1 MPGCLKYDAVPRP
14 PLSPEPCPGWATVE
28 LSTDRFPMSLPS
40 VPPAEHFN
48 RVWPSGL
55 PGLEA
60 WTSRWSVEP
69 TRPHAH
75 EEWQVS
81 LTRSGHGTV
90 RRRGGVETC
99 GPGSLVLL
107 APGEVHTLAPADSPE
122 VPWVFDTL
130 FLSAAGPDREGTP
143 QRIPRGI
150 EPRASQPREVSAVAS
165 HFAALHRC
173 VVEQTEP
180 LDRETA
186 LHDFLATLRSDA
198 GEAAHESAA
207 PEASLRRVRDYLEA
221 HATRAVTLSELAT
234 VAGIGE
240 FQLVRSFRREFGLP
254 PYAYHLQVRINRA
267 RRLLRRGLPVA
278 EVALETGFAD
288 QAHLTRHFR
297 NLVGLTPGVYRAG
310 RSPKA
315 SSVPST

>member
-1 MPGCLKYDAVPRP
+1 MSRPSTPR
-14 PLSPEPCPGWATVE
+14 
-28 LSTDRFPMSLPS
+28 
-40 VPPAEHFN
+40 AEHVN

-81 LTRSGHGTV
+81 LTRSGSGTV
-90 RRRGGVETC
+90 RRSGGVEIC
-99 GPGSLVLL
+99 GPGSLVLI
-107 APGEVHTLAPADSPE
+107 APGEVHTLAPTESAGT
-122 VPWVFDTL
+122 PWIFDTL
-130 FLSAAGPDREGTP
+130 FLSPETP
-143 QRIPRGI
+143 ERSELPHRILRGVAPRSDSPVI
-150 EPRASQPREVSAVAS
+150 SR
-165 HFAALHRC
+165 FAALHRR
-173 VVEQTEP
+173 VLDPVEP

-198 GEAAHESAA
+198 VERRHEAAA
-207 PEASLRRVRDYLEA
+207 PDASLRRVRDYLEA
-221 HATRAVTLSELAT
+221 HATRAVTLSELST

-240 FQLVRSFRREFGLP
+240 FHLVRSFRRVFGLP

-267 RRLLRRGLPVA
+267 RRLLRRGHPVA

-310 RSPKA
+310 RPPKTSSA
-315 SSVPST
+315 SST